1 MISWQQKETEGY
13 VVGQNA
19 KHKGMKDQKKLMK
32 EKDNYP
38 KHSLGKNTFQ
48 VQYIFR
54 AAEALPN
61 LQASAEIAY

>member
-1 MISWQQKETEGY
+1 MISWQQKDTEGY

-19 KHKGMKDQKKLMK
+19 KHKGMKDQKLMK

-38 KHSLGKNTFQ
+38 KNLLGKNTFQ
-48 VQYIFR
+48 VQYILR

-61 LQASAEIAY
+61 LQAGAEVGY